1 MGAPSAL
8 IYLLLLRLIAGDQAG
23 YRWPGYLSDG
33 TFGGEPIKF
42 SDMPGGTLA
51 SAARALFQI
60 RFKFVLPSFDMMA
73 SKKRKNI
80 SVLPKIHIRFVRK

>member
-1 MGAPSAL
+1 MKTQNLWRAQLAL
-8 IYLLLLRLIAGDQAG
+8 SVQAG

-60 RFKFVLPSFDMMA
+60 RFKFVLPSFGMMA